1 MNKDSD
7 IFTFYVNIYILLTYY
22 NSMVY
27 ATKPVVIFIISI
39 FILTGGGNFMHISN
53 VFAQVITSGEEE
65 SVVYM
70 QLSDILD
77 NTQKDLDDV
86 VQAINSGEKD
96 NALNIISNITTNI
109 KEIEHG
115 LDLIVDN
122 PIYGGD

>member
-1 MNKDSD
+1 MMLFKYNLMK
-7 IFTFYVNIYILLTYY
+7 NIKTL
-22 NSMVY
+22 
-27 ATKPVVIFIISI
+27 VVCIISV
-39 FILTGGGNFMHISN
+39 FILASGNFISKAD
-53 VFAQVITSGEEE
+53 VFAQVITNSEEE

-77 NTQKDLDDV
+77 NTKKSLDDV

-109 KEIEHG
+109 KEIENG

-122 PIYGGD
+122 PIHSGD